1 MKRILILVVVAC
13 LFGACHNLK
22 KATDKV
28 EEGYAEVSGTVVN
41 YKSNKV
47 VVQIFGNDT
56 VVSLPVDEKG
66 NFKGRIFMKDFA
78 YARVCSGNKAAVPAY
93 LAPNVEL
100 NLQFDVAL
108 VNKGD
113 FNKVKVTGKNVVET
127 KMMVDYYK
135 KQLFPASQELFVL
148 NPVDFKQKMIEVS
161 AHNEKV
167 INDFVAKN
175 KSLDNNFV
183 DMFKIQ
189 VQVPLAVSYFYYPMY
204 HQMFCPKDKSK
215 TPEDFNIFD
224 KRLPKNDMGVYTKV
238 YRYKTY
244 EVSYWNN
251 LLLGK
256 VAHLQGDMV
265 KFFNTYIDELK
276 NLELNQMIKDDVAN
290 NLVMQNYKGVPEN
303 IKSIL
308 KARYKEIVKNEAYIS
323 HLDKMMK

>member
-13 LFGACHNLK
+13 LFGASHNLK

-28 EEGYAEVSGTVVN
+28 EEGYAKVSGTVVN
-41 YKSNKV
+41 YKSNKGL
-47 VVQIFGNDT
+47 VQVFGNDT
-56 VVSLPVDEKG
+56 VVSFPIDEKG
-66 NFKGRIFMKDFA
+66 NFKGEIFMKDFA
-78 YARVCSGNKAAVPAY
+78 YARICSGKSAVPAY

-100 NLQFDVAL
+100 NLKFDVVL
-108 VNKGD
+108 VKKGD
-113 FNKVKVTGKNVVET
+113 FNKVKVSGKNVDET
-127 KMMVDYYK
+127 KMMVDYYQ
-135 KQLFPASQELFVL
+135 KQLFPSSQELFVL
-148 NPVDFKQKMIEVS
+148 KPVDFKNKMIEVS

-189 VQVPLAVSYFYYPMY
+189 VQVPLAASYYYYPMY
-204 HQMFCPKDKSK
+204 HGMFNPKDKSE
-215 TPEDFNIFD
+215 TPKDFNIFD
-224 KRLPKNDMGVYTKV
+224 KRLPKNDIGVYTKI

-251 LLLGK
+251 LLLSK

-276 NLELNQMIKDDVAN
+276 NVELNQMIKDDVAN
-290 NLVMQNYKGVPEN
+290 NLINQNYKAVPEN

-308 KARYKEIVKNEAYIS
+308 KSRYKEILKNEAYIS
-323 HLDKMMK
+323 HLEKMMK